1 MGRRRKGGGNDDR
14 RITFDDDRLRLLHGD
29 GKTIAEIAALH
40 GCSTHPVKMALQRLG
55 LSRPAK
61 PRPGVLNGDR
71 NPAWTGGRR
80 QRSDGYVEVWTPT
93 GVRLE
98 HQVVMEQKIGRPLAP
113 GEVVHH
119 IDEIKSN
126 NDPANLM
133 LTTQSEH
140 IRVHLADMRAA
151 RYGR

>member
-1 MGRRRKGGGNDDR
+1 MGRPRNGGGNQEH
-14 RITFDDDRLRLLHGD
+14 RIVFDDGRLRSLHGE

-40 GCSTHPVKMALQRLG
+40 GCSTHPVKVALQRLG

-61 PRPGVLNGDR
+61 PRPGVLDGDK

-80 QRSDGYVEVWTPT
+80 QRSDGYIEVWTPT

-98 HQVVMEQKIGRPLAP
+98 HQVVMEQTLGRHLLP

-119 IDEIKSN
+119 IDGHKAN
-126 NDPANLM
+126 NEPANLH

-140 IRVHLADMRAA
+140 IREHLADMHAA

>member
-1 MGRRRKGGGNDDR
+1 MGRPRKGGGNEDR
-14 RITFDDDRLRLLHGD
+14 RINFDDDRLRQLHGE

-40 GCSTHPVKMALQRLG
+40 GCSNHPVKAALRRLR

-61 PRPGVLNGDR
+61 PRDGVLGGDK

-80 QRSDGYVEVWTPT
+80 HRSDGYIEVWTPT

-98 HQVVMEQKIGRPLAP
+98 HQIVMEQKLGRSLTP

-119 IDEIKSN
+119 IDGNKAN
-126 NDPANLM
+126 NDPANLQ

-140 IRVHLADMRAA
+140 IREHLADMHAA

>member
-1 MGRRRKGGGNDDR
+1 VGRPRKGGGNVDR
-14 RITFDDDRLRLLHGD
+14 RIAFNDERLRMLHGD

-40 GCSTHPVKMALQRLG
+40 GCSTHPVKVALRRLG

-61 PRPGVLNGDR
+61 PRPGVLVGDR
-71 NPAWTGGRR
+71 NPAWAGGRR
-80 QRSDGYVEVWTPT
+80 QRRDGYIEVWTPI

-98 HQVVMEQKIGRPLAP
+98 HQVVMEQKLGRELAT

-119 IDEIKSN
+119 IDGDKAS
-126 NDPANLM
+126 NDPANLQ

-140 IRVHLADMRAA
+140 IREHLADMRAA